1 MSFFESTEA
10 KIVAVQCIIAWLTLL
25 IAIIKFT
32 RHSDES
38 ESLQGMIVREN
49 NEHSTR
55 KASSTSGGGAP
66 MLNFVTVDEIYEM
79 PLEMLQSVPKEQ
91 MEQLPPDKKQLV
103 KRRINDLIQEERAKK
118 NK

>member
-1 MSFFESTEA
+1 MSFFESTES
-10 KIVAVQCIIAWLTLL
+10 KIVAVQCIIIWTTFL

-32 RHSDES
+32 RHRDDS
-38 ESLQGMIVREN
+38 EDFHGAILKGKS
-49 NEHSTR
+49 EHSAG
-55 KASSTSGGGAP
+55 KASSTSGAP